1 MAGFAA
7 DGIVEPLDYNLNPY
21 TDVQGTITEPTSL
34 QVQAFQTAS
43 AREADRLRRDLGV
56 EDMDEKLS
64 PADVLAFL
72 EKMDPERTRAAVKR
86 QAEMYSALCSGK
98 PTAAQLQKLPHRVM
112 LAFARWLSEELL
124 NPEASAG
131 GTNVT
136 PIRTR
141 AAG

>member
-1 MAGFAA
+1 M
-7 DGIVEPLDYNLNPY
+7 
-21 TDVQGTITEPTSL
+21 
-34 QVQAFQTAS
+34 
-43 AREADRLRRDLGV
+43 RRDLGV
-56 EDMDEKLS
+56 EDADKELS
-64 PADVLAFL
+64 STDVLAIL
-72 EKMDPERTRAAVKR
+72 EKMDPERTKAAVKR

-131 GTNVT
+131 AGNVT
-136 PIRTR
+136 PIRSK